1 MLSVLRN
8 RTYRH
13 LFAAQIVALTG
24 TGLATLALAL
34 LAYDLAGDGAG
45 LVLGTALTIKMVA
58 YVTIAPLAAA
68 FAERLDRR
76 RMLVALDLV
85 RAAVALCL
93 PFVTEVWQVYVLIFL
108 LQSASAGFTPAFQ
121 ATIPDVLTDERDYT
135 KALSLSRLAMDMES
149 LLSPML
155 AAALL
160 LIVSFDSLFW
170 GTSLGFV
177 ASAMLV
183 VSVALPSPKP
193 GKRRGIYDRTTR
205 GIRIYLKTPRLR
217 GLLALS
223 WSAAALSSM
232 VIVNTVVIIRSDLGL
247 SDSAVAIALAGFGG
261 GSMLAAFALPR
272 LLDRFEDRKVMIFGA
287 TLGTLAMAAA
297 AVLAAMM
304 PLSLALLTVFWTCTG
319 FGYSA
324 TLTPSGRLLTRSA
337 HPEDRP
343 AVFAAQFTL
352 SHGCWLVLYPLA
364 GGLMTMFG
372 SAVALGWMAAFSVLG
387 LVAALLIWPR
397 RDQGSVAHDHP
408 DLPQD
413 HPHLAGD
420 APHAHPIIIDDLH
433 PHFPQNR
440 SQNGPA

>member
-1 MLSVLRN
+1 MLSILRN

-24 TGLATLALAL
+24 TGLATVALGL
-34 LAYDLAGDGAG
+34 LAFDLAGNAAG

-58 YVTIAPLAAA
+58 YVTVAPLAAA

-76 RMLVALDLV
+76 KMLVVLDLI
-85 RAAVALCL
+85 RAAVAVCL
-93 PFVTEVWQVYVLIFL
+93 PFVTEIWQVYVLIFV

-121 ATIPDVLTDERDYT
+121 ATIPDVLPDEAEYT
-135 KALSLSRLAMDMES
+135 RALSLSRLAYDMES
-149 LLSPML
+149 LLSPMF

-160 LIVSFDSLFW
+160 LLVSFNSLFW
-170 GTSLGFV
+170 GTALGFV

-183 VSVALPSPKP
+183 VSVVLPSPKP
-193 GKRRGIYDRTTR
+193 SKPRGIYDRTTR

-232 VIVNTVVIIRSDLGL
+232 VIVNTVVIVRANLGL
-247 SDSAVAIALAGFGG
+247 SESAVAIALAGFGG
-261 GSMLAAFALPR
+261 GSMLAAFTLPR
-272 LLDRFEDRKVMIFGA
+272 LLDRIEDRRVMVAGA
-287 TLGTLAMAAA
+287 VFATGSMAVAAM
-297 AVLAAMM
+297 LAATVPM
-304 PLSLALLTVFWTCTG
+304 SLGLLTVLWALTG
-319 FGYSA
+319 FGYST

-364 GGLMTMFG
+364 GWLMTVFG
-372 SAVALGWMAAFSVLG
+372 PTVTLSSMATLSVAGVVGAISL
-387 LVAALLIWPR
+387 WPR
-397 RDQGSVAHDHP
+397 LDQEPITHDHP
-408 DLPQD
+408 DLPPD
-413 HPHLAGD
+413 HPHLAGSG
-420 APHAHPIIIDDLH
+420 PHAHPIIIDDLH
-433 PHFPQNR
+433 PRIPR
-440 SQNGPA
+440 EP

>member
-1 MLSVLRN
+1 MLSILRN

-24 TGLATLALAL
+24 TGLATVALGL
-34 LAYDLAGDGAG
+34 LAFDLAGNAAG

-58 YVTIAPLAAA
+58 YVTVAPLAAA

-76 RMLVALDLV
+76 KMLVVLDLI
-85 RAAVALCL
+85 RAAVAVCL
-93 PFVTEVWQVYVLIFL
+93 PFVTEIWQIYVLIFV

-121 ATIPDVLTDERDYT
+121 ATIPDVLPDEAEYT
-135 KALSLSRLAMDMES
+135 RALSLSRLAYDMES
-149 LLSPML
+149 LLSPMF

-160 LIVSFDSLFW
+160 LLVSFNSLFW
-170 GTSLGFV
+170 GTALGFV

-183 VSVALPSPKP
+183 VSVVLPSPKP
-193 GKRRGIYDRTTR
+193 SKPRGIYDRTTR

-232 VIVNTVVIIRSDLGL
+232 VIVNTVVIVRANLGL
-247 SDSAVAIALAGFGG
+247 SESAVAIALAGFGG
-261 GSMLAAFALPR
+261 GSMLAAFTLPR
-272 LLDRFEDRKVMIFGA
+272 LLDRIEDRRVMVAGA
-287 TLGTLAMAAA
+287 VFATGSMAVAAM
-297 AVLAAMM
+297 LAATVPM
-304 PLSLALLTVFWTCTG
+304 SLGLLTVLWALTG
-319 FGYSA
+319 FGYST

-364 GGLMTMFG
+364 GWLMTVFG
-372 SAVALGWMAAFSVLG
+372 PTVTLSSMATLSVAGVVGAISL
-387 LVAALLIWPR
+387 WPR
-397 RDQGSVAHDHP
+397 LDQQPITHDHP
-408 DLPQD
+408 DLPPD
-413 HPHLAGD
+413 HPHLAGSG
-420 APHAHPIIIDDLH
+420 PHAHPIIIDDLH
-433 PHFPQNR
+433 PRIPR
-440 SQNGPA
+440 EP

>member
-1 MLSVLRN
+1 MLSILTN

-13 LFAAQIVALTG
+13 LLAAQIVALIG
-24 TGLATLALAL
+24 TGLATVALGL
-34 LAYDLAGDGAG
+34 LAYELAGEAAG

-58 YVTIAPLAAA
+58 YVTVAPIAAA

-76 RMLVALDLV
+76 RMLVVLDLV

-93 PFVTEVWQVYVLIFL
+93 PFVTEVWQVYVLIFA

-121 ATIPDVLTDERDYT
+121 ATIPDVLPDEAEYT
-135 KALSLSRLAMDMES
+135 RALSLSRLAYDLES
-149 LLSPML
+149 LLSPIF

-160 LIVSFDSLFW
+160 LLVSFNSLFW
-170 GTSLGFV
+170 GTALGFV
-177 ASAMLV
+177 ASALLV

-193 GKRRGIYDRTTR
+193 GKPRGIYDRTTR

-217 GLLALS
+217 GLLALN

-232 VIVNTVVIIRSDLGL
+232 VIVNTVVIVRSDLGL
-247 SDSAVAIALAGFGG
+247 SESAVAIALAGYGG

-272 LLDRFEDRKVMIFGA
+272 LLDRIEDRRVMLAGA
-287 TLGTLAMAAA
+287 CLATSSMAVAAALATSMPLTLGL
-297 AVLAAMM
+297 
-304 PLSLALLTVFWTCTG
+304 LSLLWAVTG

-352 SHGCWLVLYPLA
+352 SHGCWLFLYPLA
-364 GGLMTMFG
+364 GWLMTAFG
-372 SAVALGWMAAFSVLG
+372 APVALGSMAALAILG
-387 LVAALLIWPR
+387 IIGAVILWPR
-397 RDQGSVAHDHP
+397 KDQEPIMHTHP

-413 HPHLAGD
+413 HPHLATGN
-420 APHAHPIIIDDLH
+420 PHAHPIIIDDLH
-433 PHFPQNR
+433 PRIPR
-440 SQNGPA
+440 EP